1 MVKCGD
7 TTLEVN
13 TNLIYPLRPIL
24 LFVNIDVSRHILV
37 IDISVL
43 TKSNM
48 GRREYYILAGKII
61 RCNRHK
67 PNAENDD

>member
-1 MVKCGD
+1 MSPNQIMVKCGD

-13 TNLIYPLRPIL
+13 TNLI
-24 LFVNIDVSRHILV
+24 
-37 IDISVL
+37 
-43 TKSNM
+43 
-48 GRREYYILAGKII
+48 YYILAGKII